1 MKIINVPSVAGSRAL
16 ADRLV
21 GSANLDAHES
31 VLIDSRDLDVN
42 TESFVSQLVKRVA
55 DAGLTDVEVI
65 GGGKEWIADMERE
78 ASKRGMHVTVRSLA
92 SA

>member
-21 GSANLDAHES
+21 HSADLAPNES
-31 VLIDSRDLDVN
+31 VLIDSRHLDVN
-42 TESFVSQLVKRVA
+42 TDSFVSELVKLVA
-55 DAGLTDVEVI
+55 EARPKGVEVV
-65 GGGKEWIADMERE
+65 GGGKDWLADVERE
-78 ASKRGMHVTVRSLA
+78 SSKHGLHVTVRKLT

>member
-21 GSANLDAHES
+21 HSADLVATEP

-42 TESFVSQLVKRVA
+42 TDSFVSQLVKDVA

-65 GGGKEWIADMERE
+65 GGGKEWLADLERE
-78 ASKRGMHVTVRSLA
+78 ASKRGLHVTVRHLA